1 MFFYLIKYTITFST
15 SLTSCLT
22 GFSTCEH
29 VPQLSPL
36 TQGTAPLTFLILRA
50 VTSAGVFLSYVTL
63 FSPRKGECL
72 TTPTS
77 TLTMAGY
84 FFLDLDFGMIKVS
97 TSTSP
102 RSSVVKS
109 LFMAANTSATFGLPL
124 LTSIPAAIFSARAAK
139 TA

>member
-1 MFFYLIKYTITFST
+1 MFLYLIKYTLTYST

-29 VPQLSPL
+29 VLLLSPL

-50 VTSAGVFLSYVTL
+50 VTSVDVFLSCVTL
-63 FSPRKGECL
+63 FSPRKGEYL

-84 FFLDLDFGMIKVS
+84 FFLDLDFLSTASPCSNVTKSLATVS
-97 TSTSP
+97 TTFS
-102 RSSVVKS
+102 
-109 LFMAANTSATFGLPL
+109 TFGLPL